1 MRYFRPVNFWT
12 TTTSS
17 KIGLSRAPPTTAN
30 DGCLKLRSCSRLRR
44 HFETRQKI
52 YIHLCRRTRT
62 RIEHDLLVFRRTCR
76 HVGTAL
82 AVATPTAF
90 LRERWEGNGAYATLL
105 LPLLLQSY
113 DTSYQVHLINK
124 KKTVTRN
131 ETVLN
136 VVGTSEEHPRQ
147 DNSGLE
153 SSKIGM
159 FRAYTT
165 PAKAKH

>member
-1 MRYFRPVNFWT
+1 MSKTALLLSLAPTFRNSPKNIY
-12 TTTSS
+12 SS
-17 KIGLSRAPPTTAN
+17 LPTHT
-30 DGCLKLRSCSRLRR
+30 
-44 HFETRQKI
+44 HT
-52 YIHLCRRTRT
+52 YRTR
-62 RIEHDLLVFRRTCR
+62 LLVFRRTCR

-124 KKTVTRN
+124 KKQLLETK
-131 ETVLN
+131 TVLN